1 MPQTPEFDLAAAH
14 RYFAADCFNKAWELM
29 EKTDRT
35 PAEDDE
41 MLRLS
46 LASHYHWTQRPDYD
60 DTAASVAYWQT
71 SRIYALL
78 DGLQE
83 FEGFAVELSQ
93 QLRVFLQVQPDRRF
107 PCSWRRGGF
116 GCRGDA
122 GGTALAA
129 WPDLTLSVVV
139 MPEGR
144 EVLNTETVR
153 KELDGVSVAPKH
165 VVDAVLHPHVP
176 AQNLH
181 HVPLDPARDVIKN

>member
-14 RYFAADCFNKAWELM
+14 RYFAADCFNKAWELI

-78 DGLQE
+78 GQAQNARRSGELCLHASQGKGVGAFFLGYAYEALARAAALAGDGRITGRRLLISV
-83 FEGFAVELSQ
+83 AV
-93 QLRVFLQVQPDRRF
+93 
-107 PCSWRRGGF
+107 G
-116 GCRGDA
+116 A
-122 GGTALAA
+122 GG
-129 WPDLTLSVVV
+129 
-139 MPEGR
+139 
-144 EVLNTETVR
+144 
-153 KELDGVSVAPKH
+153 
-165 VVDAVLHPHVP
+165 
-176 AQNLH
+176 
-181 HVPLDPARDVIKN
+181 AR